1 MDINLLLDWP
11 ELIAFAFLIIGL
23 AMAIFSGNTL
33 ILYTVCFLMGLFFGR
48 MWYKLRKSETI
59 ALFLIIMAF
68 FLGFLLGGIWAN
80 IRIISFIL
88 LAGILAGYYLHS
100 KKIIRTI

>member
-23 AMAIFSGNTL
+23 IMAIFSGNTL

-48 MWYKLRKSETI
+48 MWYKLRKSESI

-80 IRIISFIL
+80 IRAIALVL
-88 LAGILAGYYLHS
+88 LAGILAGYYLHA